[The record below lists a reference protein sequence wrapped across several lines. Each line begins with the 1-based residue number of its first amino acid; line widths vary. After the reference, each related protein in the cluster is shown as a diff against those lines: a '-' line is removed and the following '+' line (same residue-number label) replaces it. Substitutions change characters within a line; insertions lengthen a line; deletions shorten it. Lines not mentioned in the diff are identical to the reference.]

1 MSFLKNI
8 VKPEAGIPEQWLLN
22 PDAAYRMLSDSE
34 KAYYMMQLA
43 VLISYLNK
51 VYGDEGLP
59 KILDE
64 YKKHVINEYFSEL
77 KKLYFKGTKD
87 TRNPYVNLAYPNVE
101 ILLGLNP
108 GKLDAAECTRVLS
121 VENNNVP
128 NILDASFYAPYVL
141 FVERTFGLD
150 RYIDSNYISN
160 SRSFTVGSAVS
171 IPSFRLV
178 GKNMTVRYEIVFP
191 SYQFNYSQIGKLA
204 TTGVAANSILS
215 YWAGYNWRGKT
226 FSGVMGVLAAQCL
239 EKDANAIPKRSNMWG
254 YLDVYR
260 KVIALSP
267 YADQSNS
274 LALSSLET
282 TLQRRSIIKFLC
294 YIREHFNT
302 TFDDKQLLS
311 NFLSNVDAN
320 DAQLHDFFNANSA
333 KEVSVETYNAF
344 KKSCFSTFSELD
356 VVING
361 RTGLNDRSG
370 SLNAKKTKE
379 SEDADAQ
386 QEKPEESESQG
397 GENPEG
403 AAPESS
409 GSTGEP
415 AASNVF
421 DGPDASTTLENQDSS
436 DATDEEGKSENE
448 PDPNDPKEH
457 PAGDDPDKA
466 PDEELNNPDESSS
479 GNEKSNNKSHTH
491 TKLSIPKLDDK
502 KGVKLSLSEGESTNS
517 VLYREELEAYI
528 DSLLANP
535 PSILSVQTISALER
549 LKAYWLYM
557 MPVDQLHDWLRAMIR
572 LPKSITIKK

>member
-8 VKPEAGIPEQWLLN
+8 VKLDAGVPEQWLLN

-34 KAYYMMQLA
+34 KACYLMQLA
-43 VLISYLNK
+43 VLFSYLNK

-59 KILDE
+59 KLLDE
-64 YKKHVINEYFSEL
+64 YKKHIVNEYFSEL
-77 KKLYFKGTKD
+77 KKIYFKGTKD
-87 TRNPYVNLAYPNVE
+87 TRDPYVNLAYPNIE

-108 GKLDAAECTRVLS
+108 SKLDATECTKVLS
-121 VENNNVP
+121 VENNNIP
-128 NILDASFYAPYVL
+128 KILDASFYAPYVL

-150 RYIDSNYISN
+150 RYIDSQAISN
-160 SRSFTVGSAVS
+160 TRSFTVGSAVS
-171 IPSFRLV
+171 IPTFRLV
-178 GKNMTVRYEIVFP
+178 GKNMTVKYEIVFP
-191 SYQFNYSQIGKLA
+191 SYQFNYSKIGKLA
-204 TTGVAANSILS
+204 TTGVAANSIWS
-215 YWAGYNWRGKT
+215 FWAGYNWRGKT

-239 EKDANAIPKRSNMWG
+239 EKDANAIPKRSIMWG

-260 KVIALSP
+260 KVITISP

-282 TLQRRSIIKFLC
+282 TLQRRNIIKFLC
-294 YIREHFNT
+294 YIRENYNT
-302 TFDDKQLLS
+302 TFDDKYLLS
-311 NFLSNVDAN
+311 NFMSNVDKN
-320 DAQLHDFFNANSA
+320 DAQLHDFFKAESA
-333 KEVSVETYNAF
+333 KEVSVETYTAF
-344 KKSCFSTFSELD
+344 KNSCFSTFSELD

-361 RTGLNDRSG
+361 RTGQINRSG

-403 AAPESS
+403 AAPEST
-409 GSTGEP
+409 GTTGEP
-415 AASNVF
+415 AATNVF
-421 DGPDASTTLENQDSS
+421 DGPDSSTTLETQDSS
-436 DATDEEGKSENE
+436 NATDEEGKSENE

-466 PDEELNNPDESSS
+466 PDEELNNPDEKSSEK
-479 GNEKSNNKSHTH
+479 EKSNKSHTH

-535 PSILSVQTISALER
+535 PSILSVQTISAIKR
-549 LKAYWLYM
+549 LRAYWLHM
-557 MPVDQLHDWLRAMIR
+557 IPVEQLHDWLCAMIR
-572 LPKSITIKK
+572 LPKSITLKK

>member
-1 MSFLKNI
+1 MSFLKCI
-8 VKPEAGIPEQWLLN
+8 VKPDVGVPEQWLLN

-34 KAYYMMQLA
+34 KAQYMMQLA
-43 VLISYLNK
+43 VLISYLDK
-51 VYGDEGLP
+51 VYGEEGLP
-59 KILDE
+59 KILNE
-64 YKKHVINEYFSEL
+64 YRNHVINEYFNDL
-77 KKLYFKGTKD
+77 KKLYFKGTKE
-87 TRNPYVNLAYPNVE
+87 TRDPYLNLAYPNIE
-101 ILLGLNP
+101 ILLGMSP
-108 GKLDAAECTRVLS
+108 SKLDAAECTKVLS

-128 NILDASFYAPYVL
+128 KILDASFYAPYVL
-141 FVERTFGLD
+141 FVERTFGLE
-150 RYIDSNYISN
+150 RYIDSNAIS
-160 SRSFTVGSAVS
+160 STRSFTVGSAVS

-191 SYQFNYSQIGKLA
+191 SYQFNYSKIGTLA
-204 TTGVAANSILS
+204 RNGVAANSILS

-226 FSGVMGVLAAQCL
+226 FSGVMGVLASQCL

-260 KVIALSP
+260 KVVVVSP

-282 TLQRRSIIKFLC
+282 TIQRRSIIKFLC
-294 YIREHFNT
+294 YIRENFNV
-302 TFDDKQLLS
+302 TFDDKALLS
-311 NFLSNVDAN
+311 NFLTNVDKH
-320 DAQLHDFFNANSA
+320 DAQLHDFFKAESA

-361 RTGLNDRSG
+361 RTGQINRSG

-403 AAPESS
+403 AAPEST
-409 GSTGEP
+409 GSTGQP
-415 AASNVF
+415 ADANVF

-436 DATDEEGKSENE
+436 DATDEEGKSEE
-448 PDPNDPKEH
+448 PNPDDPKEH

-466 PDEELNNPDESSS
+466 PDEELNNPDESS
-479 GNEKSNNKSHTH
+479 GKEKSNNKTHTH
-491 TKLSIPKLDDK
+491 TSLSIPKLDDK
-502 KGVKLSLSEGESTNS
+502 KGIKLSLSEGESTNS

-535 PSILSVQTISALER
+535 PSILSVQTISAIKR

-557 MPVDQLHDWLRAMIR
+557 MPVDQVHDFLRAMIR
-572 LPKSITIKK
+572 LPKSITLKK